1 MSIFTLE
8 RRTEVQEKL
17 LEVGVELI
25 REKGIRKMTIS
36 EITAR
41 AGIGKGT
48 FYHFYQAKEYYAYD
62 VIQYSKNGFRK
73 SLNEIVE
80 KNGGVNRRAL
90 EQILTLYSFDG
101 ENNIISSISAED
113 QEWLNERLPKE
124 YTLNTP
130 KEEELIPAILG
141 SLQGVK
147 GNPDIWVLSNMMK
160 IMAIAVENKEMLHE
174 EALDENLR
182 LMRKLLCDYI
192 FGKEEND

>member
-73 SLNEIVE
+73 GLNEIVE

-101 ENNIISSISAED
+101 ESNIISYISAED
-113 QEWLNERLPKE
+113 QEWLNEKLPRE
-124 YTLNTP
+124 YTLNTR

-141 SLQGVK
+141 SLQGIK
-147 GNPDIWVLSNMMK
+147 GNPNIWVLSNMMK
-160 IMAIAVENKEMLHE
+160 IMAIVVENKEMLHE
-174 EALDENLR
+174 EVLDENLR

-192 FGKEEND
+192 FEKEEND